1 MAGVERLISRLSEIA
16 PSSDDF
22 VACDLSLSL
31 AEWFKRQDVKE
42 HIVYL
47 VQHQNYDNTEWVRL
61 GTKTPKP
68 NYAPSTLQKRK
79 DWGLYTNPS
88 KRYMGHEYG
97 DLFRSMDVKVDT
109 EGIMVISDPNGGLGE
124 DFMEGNGNMGTFH
137 EEEGADTH
145 IEQYFEQYDPER
157 NTLTLTDE
165 SFALVFGEIREGVI
179 DSMRNQ
185 IRNCING

>member
-47 VQHQNYDNTEWVRL
+47 VQHQNYDRTEWVHEGQL
-61 GTKTPKP
+61 QAKP
-68 NYAPSTLQKRK
+68 PYAQYTLDKRK
-79 DWGLYTNPS
+79 TWGLYTNPS
-88 KRYMGHEYG
+88 KLYMGHEFG
-97 DLFRSMDVKVDT
+97 DLFRSMDVAVDA

-124 DFMEGNGNMGTFH
+124 DFMEGNGSATMAH
-137 EEEGADTH
+137 PEENDNH
-145 IEQYFEQYDPER
+145 IDMYFEQYDPER
-157 NTLTLTDE
+157 DTLKISDE
-165 SFALVFGEIREGVI
+165 NFAIVFGEIREGVI